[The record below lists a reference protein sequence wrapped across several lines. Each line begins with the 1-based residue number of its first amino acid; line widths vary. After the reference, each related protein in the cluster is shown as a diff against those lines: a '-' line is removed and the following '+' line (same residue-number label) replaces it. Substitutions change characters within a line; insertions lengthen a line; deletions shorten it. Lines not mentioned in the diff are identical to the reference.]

1 MPPIDLEKYSGS
13 QTPIVERFLDV
24 TLLEKYVIESK
35 QARHHL
41 GLGMPEA
48 RAINKRNQATSFRLT
63 ERKKRKTSSRGPFAA
78 VKSPP
83 RSSH

>member
-1 MPPIDLEKYSGS
+1 MG
-13 QTPIVERFLDV
+13 RFLDV
-24 TLLEKYVIESK
+24 TLLEKDVIESK
-35 QARHHL
+35 QVRHHL

-48 RAINKRNQATSFRLT
+48 RAINKRNQATSFREFINWYRLYSQAHG
-63 ERKKRKTSSRGPFAA
+63 EKKRKTSYRGPFAA